1 MEKITQEDCDLI
13 AGYIN
18 SMVLDSLGQKTP
30 YEFAKTYLGEEI
42 LTKLNIKHIKPA
54 DLTIKNIDLIKHEIK
69 KSK

>member
-1 MEKITQEDCDLI
+1 
-13 AGYIN
+13 
-18 SMVLDSLGQKTP
+18 MVLDSLGQKTP

-42 LTKLNIKHIKPA
+42 LTKLNIKYIKPA